1 MDHDDTTPDAGTV
14 AGAGRVAEIGWESA
28 ELDARRVLWS
38 LAPDDRERRLLR
50 ADARARRWGPAEPV
64 RARLRAFVDGA
75 TRSVGLAHVRGL
87 LDPEEPEAEV
97 TAALSFLLSD
107 FGEIV
112 PQNGRGD
119 LTQVLSDQDGDGN
132 TELGFHCD
140 TCDLLVLFCLRPAFH
155 GGGATK
161 LASARH
167 VHDLI
172 ARERP
177 DALATLAEDWT
188 FDRTGRAGPQVVVS
202 PILFAQKDGTVGCY
216 YQTRTVRSSP
226 DRGGPPLTDRQWE
239 ALGVLDEVL
248 YRPEIAFGLPMA
260 AGDLLI
266 IRNSRV
272 LHGRSPYVDEP
283 GPNARR
289 MLRIWM
295 NTEAS

>member
-1 MDHDDTTPDAGTV
+1 MSEHT
-14 AGAGRVAEIGWESA
+14 VAEIGWSSL
-28 ELDARRVLWS
+28 ELEARRELWS
-38 LAPDDRERRLLR
+38 LPLGEQERRLLW
-50 ADARARRWGPAEPV
+50 ADARVGRWGAAGPV
-64 RARLRAFVDGA
+64 RERLRTFVRDSIA
-75 TRSVGLAHVRGL
+75 SVGLTHVGRL
-87 LDPEEPEAEV
+87 VDPAQPEQEITEV
-97 TAALSFLLSD
+97 VSFLLRD
-107 FGEIV
+107 YGRIV

-119 LTQVLSDQDGDGN
+119 LTSVLRDQDGDGN

-140 TCDLLVLFCLRPAFH
+140 TCDLLVLLCIQPAYH
-155 GGGATK
+155 GGGLTK

-172 ARERP
+172 GQERP
-177 DALATLAEDWT
+177 DALATLGEDWT
-188 FDRTGRAGPQVVVS
+188 FDRSGRAGPQVVVT
-202 PILFAQKDGTVGCY
+202 PILHPQKDGTIGCY

-226 DRGGPPLTDRQWE
+226 DRGGPELTDRQWE

-283 GPNARR
+283 GPHARR
-289 MLRIWM
+289 MLRIWL
-295 NTEAS
+295 NEEEAWTP